1 MLTPPATATAAAIIT
16 KPVRMD
22 VVFRS
27 TKDAFAAIECR
38 MLLTA
43 AACACPADAVAASSS
58 RAEMFG
64 LKT

>member
-1 MLTPPATATAAAIIT
+1 MLTAPATTTAAAIIT
-16 KPVRMD
+16 NPVRMD

-27 TKDAFAAIECR
+27 TNNAFATIDCL

-43 AACACPADAVAASSS
+43 AACAFPANAVAASSS
-58 RAEMFG
+58 RAAMFG

>member
-1 MLTPPATATAAAIIT
+1 MLTAPATATAAVIIT
-16 KPVRMD
+16 NPVRRD

-27 TKDAFAAIECR
+27 TKDAFAPIECL
-38 MLLTA
+38 MLLIA

-58 RAEMFG
+58 SAAMFG